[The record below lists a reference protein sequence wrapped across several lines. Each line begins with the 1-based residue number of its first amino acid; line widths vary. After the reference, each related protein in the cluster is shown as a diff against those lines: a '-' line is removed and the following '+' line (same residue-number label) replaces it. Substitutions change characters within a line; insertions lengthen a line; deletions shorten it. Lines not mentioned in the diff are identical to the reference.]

1 MSSQLADR
9 LWLAWFL
16 ISFLTFLIPELLAL
30 LSKHPEWTLSASIWR
45 LESYD
50 PAKGMRTWNAFHFL
64 FAGELLV
71 LDLWLFCHFIFRK
84 FT

>member
-45 LESYD
+45 LES
-50 PAKGMRTWNAFHFL
+50 
-64 FAGELLV
+64 
-71 LDLWLFCHFIFRK
+71 DLWLFCHFIFRK